1 MCYDG
6 HNTIK
11 ENGASDMRRREPIT
25 MRKVFT
31 YAIILLLAFGNAVS
45 YHLFVFPNRF
55 APSGLNG
62 LCTIIQELFGLN
74 VGYLSLI
81 INIPLALVVFRLV
94 NRKLA
99 FRSMVYVLVFSAMLV
114 VLEKVDLSNFAYST
128 DNGTSTILG
137 PLVAGIISGFVYGIL
152 VKCSAYTG
160 GMDYVASLVRIKR
173 PDLNFFYVT
182 FVINVAVAFISYFVY
197 GYQIEPVLLCILYSF
212 MSSTVSDNML
222 KSGRSAIR
230 FEIITDTPEE
240 LSQAIIEKLHRS
252 ATLIPATGMYS
263 GQEKNILICVI
274 NKSQIA
280 ALSKIIRNHPNSF
293 AIMSSVN
300 EVMGNFK
307 KLNTESKENKDFL
320 DSGESSAV

>member
-1 MCYDG
+1 MK
-6 HNTIK
+6 T
-11 ENGASDMRRREPIT
+11 RQPIT

-31 YAIILLLAFGNAVS
+31 YATILLLAFGNAMS
-45 YHLFVFPNRF
+45 YHIFVFPNKF

-62 LCTIIQELFGLN
+62 LCTIVQELFGLN

-81 INIPLALVVFRLV
+81 INVPLALIVFRFV

-99 FRSMVYVLVFSAMLV
+99 FRSMVYVITFSAMLV
-114 VLEKVDLSNFAYST
+114 VLERIDLSAFAYST
-128 DNGTSTILG
+128 ENGTSTILG
-137 PLVAGIISGFVYGIL
+137 PLVAGIISGAVYGIL

-182 FVINVAVAFISYFVY
+182 FLINVCVAFISYFVY
-197 GYQIEPVLLCILYSF
+197 GYQIEPVILCILYSF

-222 KSGRSAIR
+222 KSGRAAIR
-230 FEIITDTPEE
+230 FEIITDTPQE
-240 LSQAIIEKLHRS
+240 LSQAIIEKLHHS
-252 ATLIPATGMYS
+252 CTLIPAKGMYS
-263 GQEKNILICVI
+263 GQEKNLLICVI

-280 ALSKIIRNHPNSF
+280 ALSKIIRSYPNTF
-293 AIMSSVN
+293 AIMSSVS

-307 KLNTESKENKDFL
+307 KLNTEGKENKDFL
-320 DSGESSAV
+320 DSGEGSAV

>member
-1 MCYDG
+1 
-6 HNTIK
+6 
-11 ENGASDMRRREPIT
+11 MRRREPIT

-45 YHLFVFPNRF
+45 YHLFVFPNQF

-252 ATLIPATGMYS
+252 ATLIPAKGMYS

-293 AIMSSVN
+293 AVMSSVN

-320 DSGESSAV
+320 DSGEASAV

>member
-1 MCYDG
+1 
-6 HNTIK
+6 
-11 ENGASDMRRREPIT
+11 MRRREPIT

-197 GYQIEPVLLCILYSF
+197 GYQIEPMLLCILYSF

-240 LSQAIIEKLHRS
+240 LSQAIIEKRHRS

-307 KLNTESKENKDFL
+307 KLNTENKENKDFL

>member
-1 MCYDG
+1 
-6 HNTIK
+6 
-11 ENGASDMRRREPIT
+11 MRRREPIT

-45 YHLFVFPNRF
+45 YHLFVFPNQF

-252 ATLIPATGMYS
+252 ATLIPAKGMYS

>member
-1 MCYDG
+1 MK
-6 HNTIK
+6 TRQ
-11 ENGASDMRRREPIT
+11 SIT
-25 MRKVFT
+25 MRKVIT
-31 YAIILLLAFGNAVS
+31 YAIILLLAFGNAMS
-45 YHLFVFPNRF
+45 YHIFVFPNRF

-81 INIPLALVVFRLV
+81 INVPLALLVFEFV

-99 FRSMVYVLVFSAMLV
+99 FRSMVYVVTFSALLV
-114 VLEKVDLSNFAYST
+114 VLEKVDLSAFAYAT
-128 DNGTSTILG
+128 ENGTSTILG
-137 PLVAGIISGFVYGIL
+137 PLVAGIISGAVYGFL

-182 FVINVAVAFISYFVY
+182 FLINVCVAFISYFVY
-197 GYQIEPVLLCILYSF
+197 GYQIEPVILCILYSF

-222 KSGRSAIR
+222 KSGRAAIR
-230 FEIITDTPEE
+230 FEIITDTPQE
-240 LSQAIIEKLHRS
+240 LSQAIIEKLHHS
-252 ATLIPATGMYS
+252 CTLIPAKGMYS
-263 GQEKNILICVI
+263 GQEKNLLICVI

-280 ALSKIIRNHPNSF
+280 ALSKIIRSYPNTF
-293 AIMSSVN
+293 AIMSSVS

-307 KLNTESKENKDFL
+307 KLNTEGKENKDFL
-320 DSGESSAV
+320 DSGEASAV

>member
-1 MCYDG
+1 M
-6 HNTIK
+6 K
-11 ENGASDMRRREPIT
+11 QRQPIT
-25 MRKVFT
+25 LRKVLT
-31 YAIILLLAFGNAVS
+31 YAVILLLACGNALS
-45 YHLFVFPNRF
+45 YHIFVFPNRF

-62 LCTIIQELFGLN
+62 LCTIVQELFGLN

-81 INIPLALVVFRLV
+81 INIPLSLMVFEFV

-99 FRSMVYVLVFSAMLV
+99 VRSMVYVVTFSVMLV
-114 VLEKVDLSNFAYST
+114 VLEKLDLSAFAYST
-128 DNGTSTILG
+128 ENGTSTILG
-137 PLVAGIISGFVYGIL
+137 PLVAGIISGAVYGFL
-152 VKCSAYTG
+152 VKCSSYTG

-182 FVINVAVAFISYFVY
+182 FVINVCVACISYFVY
-197 GYQIEPVLLCILYSF
+197 GYQIEPVILCILYSF

-230 FEIITDTPEE
+230 FEIITDYPTE
-240 LSQAIIEKLHRS
+240 LSRDIIEKLHHS
-252 ATLIPATGMYS
+252 CTLIPAKGMYS

-280 ALSKIIRNHPNSF
+280 TLSKLIRKYPHSF
-293 AIMSSVN
+293 AVMSGVS

-307 KLNTESKENKDFL
+307 KLNPDGKENKDFL
-320 DSGESSAV
+320 DSGEGSAV

>member
-1 MCYDG
+1 MK
-6 HNTIK
+6 TRQ
-11 ENGASDMRRREPIT
+11 SIT
-25 MRKVFT
+25 MRKVIT
-31 YAIILLLAFGNAVS
+31 YAIILLLAFGNAMS
-45 YHLFVFPNRF
+45 YHIFVFPNRF

-81 INIPLALVVFRLV
+81 INVPLALLVFEFV

-99 FRSMVYVLVFSAMLV
+99 FRSMVYVVTFSALLV
-114 VLEKVDLSNFAYST
+114 VLEKVDLSAFAYAT
-128 DNGTSTILG
+128 ENGTSTILG
-137 PLVAGIISGFVYGIL
+137 PLVAGIISGAVYGFL

-182 FVINVAVAFISYFVY
+182 FLINVCVAFISYFVY
-197 GYQIEPVLLCILYSF
+197 GYQIEPVILCILYSF

-222 KSGRSAIR
+222 KSGRAAIR
-230 FEIITDTPEE
+230 FEIITDTPQE
-240 LSQAIIEKLHRS
+240 LSQAIIEKLHHS
-252 ATLIPATGMYS
+252 CTLIPAKGMYS
-263 GQEKNILICVI
+263 GQEKNLLICVI

-280 ALSKIIRNHPNSF
+280 ALSKIIRSYPNTF
-293 AIMSSVN
+293 AIMSSVS

-307 KLNTESKENKDFL
+307 KLNTEGKENKDFL
-320 DSGESSAV
+320 DSGEGSAV

>member
-320 DSGESSAV
+320 DSGEASAV

>member
-1 MCYDG
+1 M
-6 HNTIK
+6 K
-11 ENGASDMRRREPIT
+11 PRQPIT

-31 YAIILLLAFGNAVS
+31 YAIILLLAFGNAMS
-45 YHLFVFPNRF
+45 YHIFVFPNRF

-62 LCTIIQELFGLN
+62 LCTIVQELFGLN

-81 INIPLALVVFRLV
+81 INIPLALMVFEFV

-99 FRSMVYVLVFSAMLV
+99 FRSMVYVVTFSAMLV
-114 VLEKVDLSNFAYST
+114 VLEKVDLSAFAYAT
-128 DNGTSTILG
+128 ENGTSTILG
-137 PLVAGIISGFVYGIL
+137 PLVAGIISGAVYGIL

-182 FVINVAVAFISYFVY
+182 FLINVAVAGISYFVY
-197 GYQIEPVLLCILYSF
+197 GFQLEPVILCILYSF

-230 FEIITDTPEE
+230 FEIITDNPAEM
-240 LSQAIIEKLHRS
+240 SQTIIEKLHHS
-252 ATLIPATGMYS
+252 ATLIPAKGMYS
-263 GQEKNILICVI
+263 GKEKNILICVI

-280 ALSKIIRNHPNSF
+280 ALSKIIRRYPNSS
-293 AIMSSVN
+293 AIMSSVS

-307 KLNTESKENKDFL
+307 KLGTDGKENKDFL
-320 DSGESSAV
+320 DSGEGSAV

>member
-1 MCYDG
+1 
-6 HNTIK
+6 
-11 ENGASDMRRREPIT
+11 MRQRQPIT
-25 MRKVFT
+25 PRKVFT
-31 YAIILLLAFGNAVS
+31 YAMILMLAFGNAMS
-45 YHLFVFPNRF
+45 YHIFVFPNRF

-62 LCTIIQELFGLN
+62 LCTIVQELFGLN

-81 INIPLALVVFRLV
+81 INVPLALLVFEFV

-99 FRSMVYVLVFSAMLV
+99 FRSMIYVITFSVMLV
-114 VLEKVDLSNFAYST
+114 VLEKVDLSAFAYST
-128 DNGTSTILG
+128 ENGTSTILG
-137 PLVAGIISGFVYGIL
+137 PLVAGIISGAVYGIL

-197 GYQIEPVLLCILYSF
+197 GFQLEPVILCILYSF

-230 FEIITDTPEE
+230 FEIITDNPEE
-240 LSQAIIEKLHRS
+240 LSRDIIEKLHHS
-252 ATLIPATGMYS
+252 CTLIPAKGMYS
-263 GQEKNILICVI
+263 GKEKNMLICVI

-280 ALSKIIRNHPNSF
+280 TLSKLIRKYPRSF
-293 AIMSSVN
+293 AIMSGVS

-307 KLNTESKENKDFL
+307 KLNPDGKENKDFL

>member
-1 MCYDG
+1 MS
-6 HNTIK
+6 NRQPVTL
-11 ENGASDMRRREPIT
+11 
-25 MRKVFT
+25 RKVIT
-31 YAIILLLAFGNAVS
+31 YAIILILAFGNAMS

-81 INIPLALVVFRLV
+81 INVPLALVVYKLV

-99 FRSMVYVLVFSAMLV
+99 FRSMVYVVTFSALLV
-114 VLEKVDLSNFAYST
+114 VLEKADLSAFAYST

-137 PLVAGIISGFVYGIL
+137 PLVAGIISGAVYGIL

-160 GMDYVASLVRIKR
+160 GMDYVASLIRLKR

-182 FVINVAVAFISYFVY
+182 FLINVGVATLSYFVY
-197 GYQIEPVLLCILYSF
+197 GYQIEPVILCILYSY
-212 MSSTVSDNML
+212 MSSTVSDGML

-230 FEIITDTPEE
+230 FEIITDQPDE
-240 LSQAIIEKLHRS
+240 LSRAIIEKLGHS
-252 ATLIPATGMYS
+252 CTLIPAKGMYS
-263 GQEKNILICVI
+263 GEAKNLLICVI

-280 ALSKIIRNHPNSF
+280 ALSKIIRRHPNSF
-293 AIMSSVN
+293 AIMSSVS

-307 KLNTESKENKDFL
+307 KLNTEGKENKDFL
-320 DSGESSAV
+320 DSGEGSAV

>member
-1 MCYDG
+1 
-6 HNTIK
+6 
-11 ENGASDMRRREPIT
+11 MRRREPIT

-197 GYQIEPVLLCILYSF
+197 GYQIEPMLLCILYSF

-230 FEIITDTPEE
+230 FEIITDSPEE
-240 LSQAIIEKLHRS
+240 LSRDIIEKLHHS
-252 ATLIPATGMYS
+252 CTLIPAKGMYS
-263 GQEKNILICVI
+263 GQEKNLLICVI

-280 ALSKIIRNHPNSF
+280 TLSKLIRKYPHSF
-293 AIMSSVN
+293 AVMSGVS

-307 KLNTESKENKDFL
+307 KLNPDGKENKDFL
-320 DSGESSAV
+320 DSGEASAV

>member
-1 MCYDG
+1 
-6 HNTIK
+6 
-11 ENGASDMRRREPIT
+11 MRRREPIT

-307 KLNTESKENKDFL
+307 KLNTENKENKDFL

>member
-1 MCYDG
+1 MK
-6 HNTIK
+6 TK
-11 ENGASDMRRREPIT
+11 RPIT

-31 YAIILLLAFGNAVS
+31 YAVILLLAFGNAMS
-45 YHLFVFPNRF
+45 YHIFVFPNRF

-62 LCTIIQELFGLN
+62 LCTIVQELFGLN

-81 INIPLALVVFRLV
+81 INIPLALVVHRLV

-99 FRSMVYVLVFSAMLV
+99 VRSMVYVITFSVMLV
-114 VLEKVDLSNFAYST
+114 VLEKVDLSTFAYST
-128 DNGTSTILG
+128 ENGTSTILG
-137 PLVAGIISGFVYGIL
+137 PLVAGIISGAVYGFL

-160 GMDYVASLVRIKR
+160 GMDYVASLVRIRR

-182 FVINVAVAFISYFVY
+182 FVINVMVAGISYFVY
-197 GYQIEPVLLCILYSF
+197 GYQIEPVILCILYSF

-230 FEIITDTPEE
+230 FEIITDNPSE
-240 LSQAIIEKLHRS
+240 LSQDIIAKLHHS
-252 ATLIPATGMYS
+252 ATLIPARGIYS
-263 GQEKNILICVI
+263 GKEKNLLICVI

-280 ALSKIIRNHPNSF
+280 TLSKLIRKYPNTF
-293 AIMSSVN
+293 AIMSGVS

-307 KLNTESKENKDFL
+307 KLNPDGKENKDFL
-320 DSGESSAV
+320 DSGDTSAV